1 MQVAPKPVKFAM
13 CQEYG
18 IDGLTN
24 AVNRYLAQGFQP
36 HGDLHIH
43 TIISQTDYSPAA
55 YSQTAYTQAMVKIEL
70 RPLEL
75 PADLQPSGNILV
87 PRPQIMS

>member
-1 MQVAPKPVKFAM
+1 MQVAPKPVKFAV
-13 CQEYG
+13 CQEETV
-18 IDGLTN
+18 DGMAF

-43 TIISQTDYSPAA
+43 KINE
-55 YSQTAYTQAMVKIEL
+55 QTAYTQAMIKVEL
-70 RPLEL
+70 RPVEL

-87 PRPQIMS
+87 PRPQIVP